1 MPRGAGQWKRK
12 SHRFTLAND
21 ACKYSCSCS
30 DLMEFSHWFH
40 KWCKSTSE
48 HRSLYVTTSFTICWL
63 ILNFIQGYF
72 IQVVPQ
78 CEQLQTGLLPWKNG
92 DLIGYDFSF
101 SRVLCSRMFTRCPNH
116 ICICTIGI
124 GRFFYLIYVEVYNY
138 DTLKIEMNLV
148 LWTCDW
154 VISYMLYLWTSE
166 AKCQS
171 NTFSLSILR
180 LDYPTPMQKSFE

>member
-1 MPRGAGQWKRK
+1 
-12 SHRFTLAND
+12 
-21 ACKYSCSCS
+21 
-30 DLMEFSHWFH
+30 MEFSHWFH

-48 HRSLYVTTSFTICWL
+48 HRSLYVTSFTICWL

-72 IQVVPQ
+72 TQVVPQ

-154 VISYMLYLWTSE
+154 VISYMLYLWTSVLHSNR
-166 AKCQS
+166 QS
-171 NTFSLSILR
+171 VNLIQWTTRITETGITNLTRITNEMATSS
-180 LDYPTPMQKSFE
+180 DYLIKYFNGFLAVLLE